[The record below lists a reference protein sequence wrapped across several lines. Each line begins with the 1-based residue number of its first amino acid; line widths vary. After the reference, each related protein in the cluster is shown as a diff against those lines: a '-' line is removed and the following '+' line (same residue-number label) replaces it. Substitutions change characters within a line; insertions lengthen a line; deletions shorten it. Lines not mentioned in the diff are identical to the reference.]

1 MSTNFTKEDVQ
12 QALKFGDLIA
22 RHATFTVNVPQLIE
36 VSRALVW
43 FNSFPKKI
51 EDHVMELLAVKK
63 PEDNNLGKTVK
74 K

>member
-1 MSTNFTKEDVQ
+1 VAENFTKEDVQ
-12 QALKFGDLIA
+12 QAMKFGDLIA

-36 VSRALVW
+36 MSRGLVW
-43 FNSFPKKI
+43 FNSLPKKI

-63 PEDNNLGKTVK
+63 PDDNNLGKTVK